1 MPRARAVLP
10 PARRREREKLLRD
23 PVVRMLLRDL
33 IVGPSNGR
41 VYRRVAGAAQL
52 IELGFALLE
61 QAAASAEP
69 PASRDLG
76 LSRARRAARRGD
88 RLRKG
93 DAEIWTDLADG
104 AAFEATFLLDASY
117 TAELRVA
124 LRSLQ
129 ARGLKAAGRSG
140 LLWLLSELTPEQRAD
155 LAGLA
160 GLPPNPLRPI
170 RQDREALRR
179 HARALR
185 AIARVLDEE

>member
-1 MPRARAVLP
+1 
-10 PARRREREKLLRD
+10 
-23 PVVRMLLRDL
+23 MLLRDL
-33 IVGPSNGR
+33 IVGPSNR
-41 VYRRVAGAAQL
+41 LVYRTVAGAAQL
-52 IELGFALLE
+52 IELGFTLLE

-76 LSRARRAARRGD
+76 LARARRAVRRGD

-93 DAEIWTDLADG
+93 DAEAWTDLADG
-104 AAFEATFLLDASY
+104 AAFEASFLLGASC

-129 ARGLKAAGRSG
+129 GRGLKAAGRSG
-140 LLWLLSELTPEQRAD
+140 LLWLLTELMPEQRAN
-155 LAGLA
+155 LAGSA
-160 GLPPNPLRPI
+160 ALPFNPLRPI

-185 AIARVLDEE
+185 AIARALDEE